1 MEKKNPENVGG
12 ILKIILDYQCW
23 EVKMRTQN
31 FKRENNLMK

>member
-1 MEKKNPENVGG
+1 MKKKKNNPENLGG
-12 ILKIILDYQCW
+12 ILKCW